1 MCMFQPKRNG
11 LQGKAFSIKIL
22 NVVNILGVF
31 NCRIYVLKLHLI
43 LVKSYYL
50 IFILKDLFNALY
62 IDHTLYLLLD
72 YADFIQQIDAG

>member
-22 NVVNILGVF
+22 NVVDIFGVF
-31 NCRIYVLKLHLI
+31 NCRIYVLELHLI

-62 IDHTLYLLLD
+62 IDHTLNLLLD